1 MATPGPSTNLPINNI
16 EETLE
21 YFATIFDTRIDV
33 SQNVVDAL
41 YAFFIARTENKD
53 TALALVHTVI
63 VTAVGAKINPML
75 ILDTFRATASD
86 GFKLDA
92 QLATFLNKTRNNTSM
107 LGVKNVP
114 LVNKQIA
121 RTILS

>member
-16 EETLE
+16 EETLA
-21 YFATIFDTRIDV
+21 YFETIYDDSITV
-33 SQNVVDAL
+33 SQNIVDAL
-41 YAFFIARTENKD
+41 YAFFISRTENED

-63 VTAVGAKINPML
+63 VTAVGAKINPMAM
-75 ILDTFRATASD
+75 LDQFKAAGSE
-86 GFKLDA
+86 FKLNV
-92 QLATFLNKTRNNTSM
+92 QLATFLNQTRNNTSM

-114 LVNKQIA
+114 QVNNHIS

>member
-1 MATPGPSTNLPINNI
+1 MPGPSTNLPINNI

-21 YFATIFDTRIDV
+21 FFGTIFDSPINV
-33 SQNVVDAL
+33 PQNVVDAL
-41 YAFFIARTENKD
+41 FAFFIGRTENQE

-63 VTAVGAKINPML
+63 ITAVGSRVNPML
-75 ILDTFRATASD
+75 LLDQFREAGSD
-86 GFKLDA
+86 IKLDV
-92 QLATFLNKTRNNTSM
+92 QLATFLNQTRNNTSM

-114 LVNKQIA
+114 KVNNQIS

>member
-1 MATPGPSTNLPINNI
+1 MTPGPTTNLPINNI

-21 YFATIFDTRIDV
+21 YFGTIFDARIEV
-33 SQNVVDAL
+33 PQNVVDAL
-41 YAFFIARTENKD
+41 YAFFIARTENEE

-75 ILDTFRATASD
+75 ILDTFRATESD
-86 GFKLDA
+86 NFKLDN
-92 QLATFLNKTRNNTSM
+92 QLALFLNKTRSNTSS

-114 LVNKQIA
+114 KVNNHIS

>member
-1 MATPGPSTNLPINNI
+1 MSTPGPSTNLPINNV

-21 YFATIFDTRIDV
+21 YFGTIFDAPINV
-33 SQNVVDAL
+33 SQNIVDAL
-41 YAFFIARTENKD
+41 YAFFVERTENEE
-53 TALALVHTVI
+53 TALAFVHTVI
-63 VTAVGAKINPML
+63 VTAVGAKINPMVL
-75 ILDTFRATASD
+75 LDQLEASASQ
-86 GFKLDA
+86 FKLDT

-114 LVNKQIA
+114 KVNNHIS

>member
-16 EETLE
+16 EETLA
-21 YFATIFDTRIDV
+21 YFETIYDDSITV
-33 SQNVVDAL
+33 SQNIVDAL
-41 YAFFIARTENKD
+41 YAFFISRTENED

-63 VTAVGAKINPML
+63 VTAVGAKINPMAM
-75 ILDTFRATASD
+75 LDQFKAAGSE
-86 GFKLDA
+86 FKLNV
-92 QLATFLNKTRNNTSM
+92 QPATFLNQTRNNTSM

-114 LVNKQIA
+114 TANNHIS

>member
-1 MATPGPSTNLPINNI
+1 MSTPGPSTNLPINNI

-21 YFATIFDTRIDV
+21 FFGTIFDAPINV
-33 SQNVVDAL
+33 SQNIVDAL
-41 YAFFIARTENKD
+41 YAFFVSRTENEE

-63 VTAVGAKINPML
+63 VTSLGAKLNPMAV
-75 ILDTFRATASD
+75 LDTFEKATTNA
-86 GFKLDA
+86 KLDV
-92 QLATFLNKTRNNTSM
+92 QLATFLNQTRNNTSM

-114 LVNKQIA
+114 KVNNHIS

>member
-21 YFATIFDTRIDV
+21 YFGTIYDSPINV
-33 SQNVVDAL
+33 SQNIVDAL
-41 YAFFIARTENKD
+41 YAFFISRTENED

-63 VTAVGAKINPML
+63 VTAVGAKINPMV
-75 ILDTFRATASD
+75 ILDQFKEASS
-86 GFKLDA
+86 GFELNV
-92 QLATFLNKTRNNTSM
+92 QLATFLNQTRNNTSM

-114 LVNKQIA
+114 KVNNHIS

>member
-16 EETLE
+16 EETLA
-21 YFATIFDTRIDV
+21 YFETIYDDSITV
-33 SQNVVDAL
+33 SQNIVDAL
-41 YAFFIARTENKD
+41 YAFFISRTENED

-63 VTAVGAKINPML
+63 VTAVGAKINPMAM
-75 ILDTFRATASD
+75 LDQFKAAGSE
-86 GFKLDA
+86 FKLNV
-92 QLATFLNKTRNNTSM
+92 QLATFLNQTRNNTSM

-114 LVNKQIA
+114 TANNHIS